1 MSDQRVVNA
10 PPEGI
15 EGWSEV
21 WREDLRFPPQE
32 SAGFLKSF
40 LFPVFR
46 KFFDSAARE
55 HHDRQRNFNVAVLEL
70 LEGLRTDVVSLRSE
84 LADLSQEVARVRDLI
99 PVAVRRND
107 ALFSAIDQKIE
118 TTSARLR
125 DLTNQTAAV
134 SSVPPERKADIVYRR
149 LEDALR
155 GSQARITGSLEDYL
169 PYVRL
174 QAPVI
179 DLGCGRGEFLSLCKA
194 EGVEAQGFDS
204 NERSVAD
211 LQKRGLKVDLGRVP
225 DCLDELE
232 PGTVGTLFASH
243 LVEHILFP
251 DLFALFAS
259 GFKVLRSGGFLI
271 IETPNA
277 ESMRMSSTDFWRD
290 PTHLAPRHAASL
302 TVLGREHGFEV
313 EDFRTMHP
321 FSLSNQFTT
330 EASDPPSLQT
340 LSHGLNQLL
349 FGDQDLRLILRKP

>member
-1 MSDQRVVNA
+1 MSDQRVVSS

-21 WREDLRFPPQE
+21 WRDDLQFPYQK
-32 SAGFLKSF
+32 SSGFLKS
-40 LFPVFR
+40 LFFPIFR
-46 KFFDSAARE
+46 KLFHSAARE
-55 HHDRQRNFNVAVLEL
+55 HHERQRNFNRAVLEL
-70 LEGLRTDVVSLRSE
+70 AEGLRSDVGSLRAD
-84 LADLSQEVARVRDLI
+84 LAELSQELARVRDLI

-125 DLTNQTAAV
+125 DLTNQTAEV
-134 SSVPPERKADIVYRR
+134 STIPSERKADIVYRR

-155 GSQARITGSLEDYL
+155 GSQAEITGSLRDYL
-169 PYVRL
+169 TYVRL
-174 QAPVI
+174 QTPVI

-194 EGVEAQGFDS
+194 EGIDAQGFDS

-211 LQKRGLKVDLGRVP
+211 LQKKGLKVDLGRVP
-225 DCLDELE
+225 ECLDDLE
-232 PGTVGTLFASH
+232 PGSAGTLFASH

-259 GFKVLRSGGFLI
+259 GFRVLRSGGFLI

-277 ESMRMSSTDFWRD
+277 ESMRMSSSDFWRD
-290 PTHLAPRHAASL
+290 PTHLAPRHVASL
-302 TVLGREHGFEV
+302 SVLGREHGFEV

-321 FSLSNQFTT
+321 FSLSHHFKT
-330 EASDPPSLQT
+330 EPSDPPSLQT
-340 LSHGLNQLL
+340 LSHGLNHLL